1 MNFYTG
7 WTAGGCR
14 QMKIAAFV
22 RPFFETRPR
31 EIAARRARSV
41 LYLPIPSS
49 LSRADRVHD
58 GRLPK
63 ESAKS
68 SSSVRGAGEYA
79 DLAVLSFGDAV
90 ELLSAVLRFL
100 PAAIQAFKSGHN
112 NAATLCAAE
121 GGRADFLEN
130 GACNIHLLGPVFQE
144 TNINFV

>member
-1 MNFYTG
+1 
-7 WTAGGCR
+7 
-14 QMKIAAFV
+14 MKIAAFV

-31 EIAARRARSV
+31 DIAARRARSV

-49 LSRADRVHD
+49 LSKADRVHD

-68 SSSVRGAGEYA
+68 SSSVSGAVEYA
-79 DLAVLSFGDAV
+79 DSAVLPFGDAV

-100 PAAIQAFKSGHN
+100 PAAIQAFKSGQSK
-112 NAATLCAAE
+112 AANLCAADC
-121 GGRADFLEN
+121 GRAGWFVD
-130 GACNIHLLGPVFQE
+130 GARNIHLLGPVFQE